1 VERLMPLTPAEALE
15 IVTDLVTLA
24 DRIRKSSQDGWT
36 PEERKAIGK
45 AALSLMAKIARDMV
59 D

>member
-1 VERLMPLTPAEALE
+1 MPLTPIEALE

-45 AALSLMAKIARDMV
+45 AALALMAKIARDMV